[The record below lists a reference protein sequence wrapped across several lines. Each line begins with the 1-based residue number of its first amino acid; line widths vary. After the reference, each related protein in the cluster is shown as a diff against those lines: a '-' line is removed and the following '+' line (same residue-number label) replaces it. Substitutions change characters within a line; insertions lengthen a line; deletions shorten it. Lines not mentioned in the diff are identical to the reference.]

1 MEERSS
7 PSLKNRK
14 NFILSFYK
22 ILEMI
27 PEAIPA
33 FVLRLGVSLVF
44 FRSGLAKLQENSWAL
59 SQQTIFLF
67 RDEYHMP
74 FPELSAYVATSV
86 ELLAPLMLLFGIG
99 SRIAAAAMLGMTL
112 VIQIFVYPESYPDHL
127 MWLGPLLYIVLRGPG
142 NLSFDCLFR
151 KITDK

>member
-1 MEERSS
+1 MEERPP
-7 PSLKNRK
+7 PSVRHHKK
-14 NFILSFYK
+14 FILSFYK

-33 FVLRLGVSLVF
+33 FILRLGVSLVF
-44 FRSGLAKLQENSWAL
+44 FRSGLVKLQENSWAV

-74 FPELSAYVATSV
+74 LPELSAYAATSI

-142 NLSFDCLFR
+142 NLSFDYLFR